1 MQSLTTRQLP
11 GRTVRQ
17 AVAKGQLPPGAILQ
31 DRYQIV
37 GVLGVGGMG
46 SVYQARDLRF
56 PNVTKLCAV
65 KEMMNLATDPQVRQL
80 TIQNFEREANILA
93 TLDHPA
99 IPEIFD
105 YFSEDNRSFL
115 VMEFISGKSLE
126 DLMEESEA
134 FLDQADVLEWSIQ
147 ICGVLAYLHLHKPD
161 PIVFRDL
168 KPSNVM
174 LDLHGHI
181 RMVDFGIAKIF
192 QTGERGTMIGTEGY
206 SPPEQYRG
214 EAGPASDVYALGAT
228 LHALLT
234 KQDPR
239 LEPPF
244 SFVDRPIRGV
254 NPDVTPAFEAI
265 IMKALSYGVEDRF
278 ANATEML
285 EALQL
290 VGDRVTAYG
299 AGTSKH
305 PVAQRRTGHL
315 AAAYQISPDNV
326 VPLWS
331 FKCEDEIRSTPCVSG
346 DKAFVGSY
354 DNNLYAV
361 DVESGT
367 FLWKYATRGG
377 IASSPTVAEGRV
389 FFGSQDGKLY
399 AVQADSGQLVW
410 SFSTQA
416 AIYSSPRCQFG
427 HVFVGSD
434 DHHFYAV
441 NAQSGRPAWQVD
453 VGARVRSSA
462 CVGEELVYFGS
473 EDGVVHALA
482 MDGNA
487 KWRFLAKRAVT
498 STPALAEGLLIV
510 GSQDWSVYAI
520 DANTGW
526 SAWRF
531 RTRKPIISSPAM
543 AGNLVYIGSA
553 DGSLYAIDLST
564 GQLAWSY
571 ETDGQ
576 VTSSPVAHNHA
587 VYFGGVDG
595 HVYSLDA
602 NKGTLRWRFKS
613 RGPVPSSPIAF
624 EDLIFIGSTDG
635 HLYAL
640 PA

>member
-1 MQSLTTRQLP
+1 MPSLTTRQLP
-11 GRTVRQ
+11 GRTARQ
-17 AVAKGQLPPGAILQ
+17 VVAKGQLPPGAILQ

-126 DLMEESEA
+126 DLMEESES
-134 FLDQADVLEWSIQ
+134 FLDEADILEWSIQ

-161 PIVFRDL
+161 PIIFRDL

-174 LDLHGHI
+174 LDLHGNI

-214 EAGPASDVYALGAT
+214 EAGPSSDVYALGAT

-254 NPDVTPAFEAI
+254 NPDVPPVFEAI
-265 IMKALSYGVEDRF
+265 IMKTLSYSVEDRF
-278 ANATEML
+278 ANAAEML

-290 VGDRVTAYG
+290 AGNRITGHGVTASKPRVTQG
-299 AGTSKH
+299 
-305 PVAQRRTGHL
+305 RTGHL

-331 FKCEDEIRSTPCVSG
+331 FRCEDEIRSTPFVSG
-346 DKAFVGSY
+346 GKVFVGSY
-354 DNNLYAV
+354 DNNLYAI

-367 FLWKYATRGG
+367 FLWKYATKGG
-377 IASSPTVAEGRV
+377 IASSPTVIESRV
-389 FFGSQDGKLY
+389 YFGSQDSKLY
-399 AVQADSGQLVW
+399 AVQTDSGQLVW

-416 AIYSSPRCQFG
+416 AIYASPRGQFG

-441 NAQSGRPAWQVD
+441 NTQSGRPAWQVD

-462 CVGEELVYFGS
+462 CIGDELVYFGS

-498 STPALAEGLLIV
+498 STPVVVEGLLVV

-531 RTRKPIISSPAM
+531 RTRKPIVSTPAV
-543 AGNLVYIGSA
+543 AGNMVYIGSA

-564 GQLAWSY
+564 GQLVWSY

-576 VTSSPVAHNHA
+576 VTSSPVVHNDA

-595 HVYSLDA
+595 HVYSVDA
-602 NKGTLRWRFKS
+602 TKGTLRWRFQS
-613 RGPVPSSPIAF
+613 RGPVPSSPRAF
-624 EDLIFIGSTDG
+624 EDLILIGSTDG

>member
-1 MQSLTTRQLP
+1 MPPSLTTRQLP
-11 GRTVRQ
+11 GRTARQ
-17 AVAKGQLPPGAILQ
+17 AVAKGQLPPGSILQ

-65 KEMMNLATDPQVRQL
+65 KEMMNLAPDPQVRQL

-126 DLMEESEA
+126 DLMEEAEN
-134 FLDQADVLEWSIQ
+134 FLDEADVLEWAIQ

-161 PIVFRDL
+161 PIIFRDL

-174 LDLHGHI
+174 LDLHGNI

-254 NPDVTPAFEAI
+254 NPDVAPAFEAI
-265 IMKALSYGVEDRF
+265 IMRALSYSVDDRF
-278 ANATEML
+278 ANAADML
-285 EALQL
+285 EALQI
-290 VGDRVTAYG
+290 VGNRVTG
-299 AGTSKH
+299 HGTAGKQVGRS
-305 PVAQRRTGHL
+305 RTGHL
-315 AAAYQISPDNV
+315 ATAYQISPDNV

-331 FKCEDEIRSTPCVSG
+331 FKCEDEIRSTPFVAG
-346 DKAFVGSY
+346 DRVFVGSY
-354 DNNLYAV
+354 DNNLYAI
-361 DVESGT
+361 DVESGA
-367 FLWKYATRGG
+367 FLWKYATKGG
-377 IASSPTVAEGRV
+377 IASSPTVFEGRV
-389 FFGSQDGKLY
+389 YFGSQDAKLY
-399 AVQADSGQLVW
+399 SIQADNGQLVW
-410 SFSTQA
+410 SFRTQG
-416 AIYSSPRCQFG
+416 AIYASARGQFG

-434 DHHFYAV
+434 DHRFYAI

-453 VGARVRSSA
+453 IGARVRSSA
-462 CVGEELVYFGS
+462 CIGDELVYFGS

-498 STPALAEGLLIV
+498 STPVLAEGLLVV

-531 RTRKPIISSPAM
+531 RTRKPVISTPAV
-543 AGNLVYIGSA
+543 AGNIVYVGSA

-564 GQLAWSY
+564 GQLVWTY

-576 VTSSPVAHNHA
+576 VTSSPLFHNDA
-587 VYFGGVDG
+587 VYFGGIDG
-595 HVYSLDA
+595 YVYSVDA
-602 NKGTLRWRFKS
+602 HKGALRWRFKS
-613 RGPVPSSPIAF
+613 GGPVPSSPTAF
-624 EDLIFIGSTDG
+624 EDLILIGSTDG
-635 HLYAL
+635 NLYAL

>member
-1 MQSLTTRQLP
+1 MPSLTTRQLP
-11 GRTVRQ
+11 GRLARQ
-17 AVAKGQLPPGAILQ
+17 TYAKGQLPPGAILQ
-31 DRYQIV
+31 ERYQVV

-65 KEMMNLATDPQVRQL
+65 KEMMNLATDPLVRQL

-126 DLMEESEA
+126 DLMEESES
-134 FLDQADVLEWSIQ
+134 FLDETDVSRWAIQ

-161 PIVFRDL
+161 PIIFRDL

-174 LDLHGHI
+174 LDLHGNI
-181 RMVDFGIAKIF
+181 RMVDFGIAKVF

-234 KQDPR
+234 KRDPR
-239 LEPPF
+239 QEPPF
-244 SFVDRPIRGV
+244 SFVDRPIRAT
-254 NPDVTPAFEAI
+254 NPDVTPALEAI
-265 IMKALSYGVEDRF
+265 IMKALSYSAEDRF
-278 ANATEML
+278 ADANEML

-290 VGDRVTAYG
+290 ADRSMSPH
-299 AGTSKH
+299 GTFASKSQLSR
-305 PVAQRRTGHL
+305 ARTEHL
-315 AAAYQISPDNV
+315 ATAYQISPDNV

-331 FKCEDEIRSTPCVSG
+331 FKCEDEIRSTPCVTG
-346 DKAFVGSY
+346 GTVFVGSY
-354 DNNLYAV
+354 DNNLYALGLE
-361 DVESGT
+361 DGK
-367 FLWKYATRGG
+367 FLWKYATKGG
-377 IASSPTVAEGRV
+377 IASSPTVFEGRIY
-389 FFGSQDGKLY
+389 FGSQDGKLY
-399 AVQADSGQLVW
+399 AVQADNGQLVW
-410 SFSTQA
+410 SFRTQA
-416 AIYSSPRCQFG
+416 AIYASPRCQFG
-427 HVFVGSD
+427 HVFLGSD
-434 DHHFYAV
+434 DRLFYAV
-441 NAQSGRPAWQVD
+441 NAQSGRPSWQID
-453 VGARVRSSA
+453 VGARIRSSA
-462 CVGEELVYFGS
+462 CIGDELVYVGS
-473 EDGVVHALA
+473 EDGVVHAVA

-498 STPALAEGLLIV
+498 SSPVLAEGLLVV

-531 RTRKPIISSPAM
+531 RTRKPVISTPAV
-543 AGNLVYIGSA
+543 AGNTVYIGSA
-553 DGSLYAIDLST
+553 DGSLYAIDLSA
-564 GQLAWSY
+564 GQLVWSY
-571 ETDGQ
+571 ETAGQ
-576 VTSSPVAHNHA
+576 VTSSPVVHNGA

-595 HVYSLDA
+595 YVYSVDA
-602 NKGTLRWRFKS
+602 EKGSLRWRFKS
-613 RGPVPSSPIAF
+613 GGPVPSSPTAF
-624 EDLIFIGSTDG
+624 EDLILIGSTDG

>member
-1 MQSLTTRQLP
+1 MSPSLTTRQLP
-11 GRTVRQ
+11 GRTARQ
-17 AVAKGQLPPGAILQ
+17 AVAKGQLPPGSILQ
-31 DRYQIV
+31 DRYQVV

-65 KEMMNLATDPQVRQL
+65 KEMMNLAPDPQVRQL

-115 VMEFISGKSLE
+115 VMEFVSGKSLE
-126 DLMEESEA
+126 DLMEEAES
-134 FLDQADVLEWSIQ
+134 FLNEADVLEWAIQ

-161 PIVFRDL
+161 PIIFRDL

-174 LDLHGHI
+174 LDLHGNI

-214 EAGPASDVYALGAT
+214 EAGPASDVYAVGAT

-244 SFVDRPIRGV
+244 SFVDRPIRSV
-254 NPDVTPAFEAI
+254 NPDVAPAFEAI
-265 IMKALSYGVEDRF
+265 IMKALSYNVDDRY
-278 ANATEML
+278 ANAADML
-285 EALQL
+285 EALHIIGNRVPGPSAVSKQ
-290 VGDRVTAYG
+290 VGRA
-299 AGTSKH
+299 
-305 PVAQRRTGHL
+305 RTGHL

-331 FKCEDEIRSTPCVSG
+331 FKCEDEIRSTPYVSG
-346 DKAFVGSY
+346 DRVFVGSY
-354 DNNLYAV
+354 DNNLYAI
-361 DVESGT
+361 DLESGA
-367 FLWKYATRGG
+367 FIWKHATKGG
-377 IASSPTVAEGRV
+377 IASSPTVFEGRV
-389 FFGSQDGKLY
+389 YFGSQDARLY
-399 AVQADSGQLVW
+399 AIQADTGQPVW
-410 SFSTQA
+410 SLRTQGP
-416 AIYSSPRCQFG
+416 IYASPRGQFG

-434 DHHFYAV
+434 DHRFYAV

-453 VGARVRSSA
+453 IGARVRSSA
-462 CVGEELVYFGS
+462 CIGDELVYFGS

-498 STPALAEGLLIV
+498 STPVLAEGLLVV

-531 RTRKPIISSPAM
+531 RTRRPVISTPAV
-543 AGNLVYIGSA
+543 AGNTVYVGSA

-564 GQLAWSY
+564 GQLVWSY
-571 ETDGQ
+571 ETEGQ
-576 VTSSPVAHNHA
+576 VTSSPLFHNDA
-587 VYFGGVDG
+587 VYFGGIDG
-595 HVYSLDA
+595 YVYSIDA

-613 RGPVPSSPIAF
+613 GGPVPSSPAAF
-624 EDLIFIGSTDG
+624 EDLVLIGSTDG